1 MLRTINFLTIIEI
14 VLQTQDI
21 QTKQD
26 INTPLPFSHFSIFP
40 MLIEP
45 NVIEDNTV

>member
-1 MLRTINFLTIIEI
+1 LTIIEI
-14 VLQTQDI
+14 VLHYSFFEDI

-26 INTPLPFSHFSIFP
+26 INSPLPFSHFSIFP